1 MMSQLYKVI
10 QLILRGRAKIWALGF
25 QSHDVKHDIDFLL
38 YLSFQKHKHRRNFYH
53 LLPIRKSFFLF
64 YFILFNLKFALEKKT
79 IKLCIH
85 LVGAKENYCMDLLL
99 LQDHHLIMTQMTS
112 EEQKEGCL
120 RFKEEVRELS
130 QRGLSLHIH
139 LLNFLN

>member
-64 YFILFNLKFALEKKT
+64 YFNILFYFILFNLKFALEKK
-79 IKLCIH
+79 
-85 LVGAKENYCMDLLL
+85 NY
-99 LQDHHLIMTQMTS
+99 QTVYPFGWG
-112 EEQKEGCL
+112 K
-120 RFKEEVRELS
+120 REL
-130 QRGLSLHIH
+130 LHGPVTASGSSSDHDSNDI
-139 LLNFLN
+139 